1 MPAKTAKKTRSCRTA
16 NHDYAS
22 TLKNHDYASTLKKFK
37 KATRL
42 SADKC
47 KGVKEALKEGVLE
60 IAQLSTVVNRMIE
73 DVEAQQQTFSNQT
86 RSKVLAAFRKQ
97 INHSG
102 STGFEDC
109 DVHFPCKK
117 CRGFLW
123 CNAQ

>member
-16 NHDYAS
+16 
-22 TLKNHDYASTLKKFK
+22 NHDYASTLKKFK

-73 DVEAQQQTFSNQT
+73 DVEAQQQKFSNQT
-86 RSKVLAAFRKQ
+86 RSKVIAAFRKQ

-102 STGFEDC
+102 STY
-109 DVHFPCKK
+109 
-117 CRGFLW
+117 
-123 CNAQ
+123 